1 MKPEDMLRQAL
12 EIDAPWHITR
22 MRNDLGKQQVD
33 LWVAQETPR
42 GNWFF
47 GAKNTTPQGSERV
60 WRHINI
66 GKARC
71 MVHAIPPN
79 SPDQQQLP
87 WFGEA
92 EQPFTHA
99 LARQIAGMFME
110 GISFQAICSLLDIPV
125 AELWKFKHN
134 LDQGKAG
141 LFSPQPSHAAGAEQI
156 ASNVPEATDPVW
168 EKLLDGS
175 INLDI
180 RALSLKL
187 LLTKLREQFAL
198 ITDGDV
204 RMLKTHEMQRYFV
217 RHEKMLGHE
226 LAQLVQLTGH

>member
-12 EIDAPWHITR
+12 EIDAPWHIAR
-22 MRNDLGKQQVD
+22 MRNDLGKQQID
-33 LWVAQETPR
+33 LWVARETPR
-42 GNWFF
+42 SGWFF
-47 GAKNTTPQGSERV
+47 SAKNNPSHGIERV

-71 MVHAIPPN
+71 MVHAAPP
-79 SPDQQQLP
+79 STPDQPPLP

-92 EQPFTHA
+92 DQPFTHA

-110 GISFQAICSLLDIPV
+110 GISFQSICSLLDIPV

-134 LDQGKAG
+134 LDNGKAG
-141 LFSPQPSHAAGAEQI
+141 LSSPQPVRTAAEQ
-156 ASNVPEATDPVW
+156 ASSTVPEATNPIW
-168 EKLLDGS
+168 EQLLDGS

-187 LLTKLREQFAL
+187 LLTKLREQFSL
-198 ITDGDV
+198 ITDADV

-217 RHEKMLGHE
+217 RHEKLLGHE
-226 LAQLVQLTGH
+226 LAQLVQLTGL